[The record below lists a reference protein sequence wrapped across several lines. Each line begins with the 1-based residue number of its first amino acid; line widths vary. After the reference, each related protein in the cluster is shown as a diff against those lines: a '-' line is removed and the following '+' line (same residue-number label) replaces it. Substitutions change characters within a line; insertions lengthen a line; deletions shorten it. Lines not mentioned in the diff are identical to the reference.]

1 MGAMGRWL
9 KEALLDIVVTV
20 VIVLAAIPALPW
32 ARWIVLVYTPLMLL
46 LKLGALLAAPHLPR
60 MRRSAPEALFHVL
73 YGINVL
79 ALLVGRWWWV
89 AVAWALIW
97 GLSVAVER
105 RQRRG

>member
-1 MGAMGRWL
+1 MGRWL
-9 KEALLDIVVTV
+9 KEALLDVVVTV

-46 LKLGALLAAPHLPR
+46 LKLGALLAAPHAGQV
-60 MRRSAPEALFHVL
+60 RRSAPEALFHVL

-79 ALLVGRWWWV
+79 ALLVGRWWWM
-89 AVAWALIW
+89 AVAWVLIW